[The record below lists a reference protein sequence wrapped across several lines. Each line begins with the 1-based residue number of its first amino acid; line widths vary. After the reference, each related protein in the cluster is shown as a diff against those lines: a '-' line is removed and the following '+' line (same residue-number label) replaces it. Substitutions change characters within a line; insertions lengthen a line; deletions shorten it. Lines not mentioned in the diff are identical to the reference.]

1 MQSEHHHTCYRSM
14 CIYCHCCYRSLRL
27 FLSPEAA
34 TTFNGILQRSFRAL
48 NRKHHI
54 SPPATDHQSLP
65 TAPTRVYSKCNTT
78 AVHINIKQ
86 WIRRNECHSKSLC
99 YFPTSSM
106 KFACLVI
113 TRWNTTQFMTVH
125 YNGVLIYLR
134 RRKRRLKGELAFFR
148 SSSQLF
154 HFTFCVKC
162 RRNLLELN
170 S

>member
-1 MQSEHHHTCYRSM
+1 MQSEHHYTCYRSM
-14 CIYCHCCYRSLRL
+14 CIYCHCCYRSPRL
-27 FLSPEAA
+27 FLSPGAA
-34 TTFNGILQRSFRAL
+34 TKFNGILQRSFRAL

-54 SPPATDHQSLP
+54 LPPATDHQSLP

-113 TRWNTTQFMTVH
+113 TRWNTTQFMTVY
-125 YNGVLIYLR
+125 YNGVLIYL
-134 RRKRRLKGELAFFR
+134 LG
-148 SSSQLF
+148 
-154 HFTFCVKC
+154 T
-162 RRNLLELN
+162 
-170 S
+170 

>member
-34 TTFNGILQRSFRAL
+34 TTFNGILQRSFRTL
-48 NRKHHI
+48 NSKHHI
-54 SPPATDHQSLP
+54 SPPPTGHQYLP

-113 TRWNTTQFMTVH
+113 TRWKTTQFMTVH
-125 YNGVLIYLR
+125 YDGVYAVKRSGNKHFHVVVVR
-134 RRKRRLKGELAFFR
+134 RR
-148 SSSQLF
+148 
-154 HFTFCVKC
+154 
-162 RRNLLELN
+162 
-170 S
+170 

>member
-14 CIYCHCCYRSLRL
+14 CIYCHCCYRSLQL

-48 NRKHHI
+48 SRKHHN

-65 TAPTRVYSKCNTT
+65 TAPTRVHSKCNTT
-78 AVHINIKQ
+78 AVHININQ
-86 WIRRNECHSKSLC
+86 WILRNECHSKSLC

-113 TRWNTTQFMTVH
+113 TRWNTTKFMTVH
-125 YNGVLIYLR
+125 YDGVYAV
-134 RRKRRLKGELAFFR
+134 KRSGNKH
-148 SSSQLF
+148 F
-154 HFTFCVKC
+154 HVVVTINKC
-162 RRNLLELN
+162 TKKVHCTCKAVVR
-170 S
+170 

>member
-34 TTFNGILQRSFRAL
+34 TTFNGILQRSFRA
-48 NRKHHI
+48 
-54 SPPATDHQSLP
+54 PPATGHQYLP
-65 TAPTRVYSKCNTT
+65 TAPTIVYSKCNTT

-113 TRWNTTQFMTVH
+113 TRWKTTQFMTVH
-125 YNGVLIYLR
+125 YDGVYAV
-134 RRKRRLKGELAFFR
+134 KRSGNKH
-148 SSSQLF
+148 F
-154 HFTFCVKC
+154 HVVVV
-162 RRNLLELN
+162 R
-170 S
+170 